1 MAKRVRNNK
10 EVSIEKI
17 LDVAFLFYATK
28 PYDKVVF
35 EEMAKSTDITSGGIF
50 YHFKS
55 KQALFEQ
62 MCNKFLLEETS
73 MFLKL
78 EKYEGETFE
87 EYIEAYINTL
97 KEQKQKAK
105 ELGVENLNM
114 ALINITNQALFYYPE
129 FAEKGQKWV
138 DLQIAQ
144 WRKVIIKSMVKG
156 EISENVDVD
165 FVAQLFED
173 IYCGLSYLSIAN
185 KDGIDFCKLRESFVF
200 LYNSLKK

>member
-1 MAKRVRNNK
+1 MAKRVRNTK

-17 LDVAFLFYATK
+17 LDVAFFFYATK

-35 EEMAKSTDITSGGIF
+35 EEMARYTDITSGGIF

-62 MCNKFLLEETS
+62 MCDKFLLEETS
-73 MFLKL
+73 IFLKL
-78 EKYEGETFE
+78 EEYEGETFE
-87 EYIEAYINTL
+87 EYIEAYINAL

-105 ELGVENLNM
+105 ELGIENLNM
-114 ALINITNQALFYYPE
+114 ALINVTNQALFYYPG
-129 FAEKGQKWV
+129 FAEKAKKWF

-144 WRKVIIKSMVKG
+144 WRKTLIKSMVKG
-156 EISENVDVD
+156 EINENVDVD

-185 KDGIDFCKLRESFVF
+185 NEGIDFCKLRESFVF